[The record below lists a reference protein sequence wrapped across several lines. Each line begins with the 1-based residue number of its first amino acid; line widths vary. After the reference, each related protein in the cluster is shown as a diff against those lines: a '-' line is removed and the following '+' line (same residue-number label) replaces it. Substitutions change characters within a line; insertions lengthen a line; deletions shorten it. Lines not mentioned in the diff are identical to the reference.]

1 MMRER
6 RATGAGGRRSGA
18 SYLAIAA
25 AVYFFVRA
33 GSVLV
38 AAIPAMARARE
49 TIPVLQFTAIFQQAG
64 VFWAFVIYFGLF
76 ALSYLST
83 SWIDSR
89 RGIGGVLGGLLFLL
103 AAGDAAG
110 LLLSP

>member
-1 MMRER
+1 MASRE
-6 RATGAGGRRSGA
+6 RRSGA
-18 SYLAIAA
+18 SYLAITA

-38 AAIPAMARARE
+38 AAVPALERSGRQPIPM
-49 TIPVLQFTAIFQQAG
+49 LQFAAIFQQPS

-76 ALSYLST
+76 ALSYVAA
-83 SWIDSR
+83 SWMERR
-89 RGIGGVLGGLLFLL
+89 RGLGGVLGGLLFLL

-110 LLLSP
+110 LVLSR